1 MLFNRKGSLQAVTYN
16 HFINKIIYMRLKNML
31 CVVLSVVLLF
41 TSTSCIDIV
50 EEMFLNKDGSGKYMM
65 RMDMSGMISMIKM
78 MSSMED
84 FGEESGEESEEGEAS
99 EENVFDNLLTSKE
112 AVDST
117 MYLKDAAPEL
127 LAQFKDNPG
136 FAKKVNIR
144 MNADSDEGVFHID
157 FNLDFDNMDDI
168 DYFFK
173 NFDKIAAM
181 MGDDEEGGEMD
192 MLGGMGGGADSPLS
206 GIMGDGLTR
215 YFDLQKRTLIRR
227 DATQQEMDSE
237 LEDLS
242 AEDKQMME
250 MMFGDA
256 SYKAIYHFPGK
267 VKKMTHR
274 EAMLSADKKTV
285 TLEGGMMDYINGD
298 FKVAN
303 IIKFGRK

>member
-1 MLFNRKGSLQAVTYN
+1 
-16 HFINKIIYMRLKNML
+16 MRLKNML
-31 CVVLSVVLLF
+31 CTIFGAVLLL

-50 EEMFLNKDGSGKYMM
+50 EEMFLNKDGSGKYTM

-84 FGEESGEESEEGEAS
+84 FGEESGEEGEEGEAP
-99 EENVFDNLLTSKE
+99 EEDVFDNLLTSKE

-117 MYLKDAAPEL
+117 MYLKDADPEL

-136 FAKKVNIR
+136 FAEKVNIR
-144 MNADSDEGVFHID
+144 MNADPDEGVFHID
-157 FNLDFDNMDDI
+157 FNLDFDNMDDM

-181 MGDDEEGGEMD
+181 MDDGDEEGGEMD
-192 MLGGMGGGADSPLS
+192 MLGGMGAGADSPLS
-206 GIMGDGLTR
+206 GIMGDGITR
-215 YFDLQKRTLIRR
+215 YFDLRKRTLIRR
-227 DATQQEMDSE
+227 DATQKEMDSE
-237 LEDLS
+237 LDDLS

-256 SYKAIYHFPGK
+256 SYKMIYHFPGK

-274 EAMLSADKKTV
+274 EATLSADKKTV
-285 TLEGGMMDYINGD
+285 MLEGGMMDYLNGD

-303 IIKFGRK
+303 IIKFARK